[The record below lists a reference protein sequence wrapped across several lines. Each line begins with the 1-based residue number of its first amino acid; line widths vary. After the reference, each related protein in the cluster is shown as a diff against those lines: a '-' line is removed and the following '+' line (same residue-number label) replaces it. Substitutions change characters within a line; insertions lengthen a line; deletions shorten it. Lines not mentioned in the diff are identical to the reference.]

1 MNYGLEKK
9 RKRYDAWLVLKNEST
24 YTMGEAGFGMR
35 RGKIN
40 IIKYSSQVVCSP
52 TLRGSLGS
60 MFLSF
65 LSWFGNNFFFFFFWF
80 REKKE
85 KKRFILSTV
94 TNETSPKTTQFTSHS

>member
-40 IIKYSSQVVCSP
+40 IIKYSSQVVCYP

-65 LSWFGNNFFFFFFWF
+65 LSWFGNNFFFFFWF